1 MMRQEGQMKIAL
13 TMIVA
18 VITLQS
24 PSATVTSGS
33 LPPCEFADT
42 ESATS
47 HPFSTLRPGSQILS
61 FQISLLASPSNN
73 VEVAIGRDSDE
84 DGELSVDET
93 ALVVGWDCG
102 EWIMRSGEFEGFFS
116 AAPATGNANKTF
128 SWELYETDGRTRCLV
143 ATENGN
149 AVDFG
154 RTGTIPSW
162 TFSGSWNLAR
172 LVVRGADEADE
183 SFVAKFA
190 ANGTSIR
197 LR

>member
-1 MMRQEGQMKIAL
+1 MKLAI
-13 TMIVA
+13 TMI
-18 VITLQS
+18 ITAFALQS
-24 PSATVTSGS
+24 LSATVMSGS

-42 ESATS
+42 ETATN

-73 VEVAIGRDSDE
+73 VGVAIGRDTNE

-102 EWIMRSGEFEGFFS
+102 AWIMRSGEFDGFLS
-116 AAPATGNANKTF
+116 AVPATGNVNKTLV
-128 SWELYETDGRTRCLV
+128 WKLYETDGRIWCLI
-143 ATENGN
+143 ATENGR
-149 AVDFG
+149 AIDFG
-154 RTGTIPSW
+154 IAGSIPTW
-162 TFSGSWNLAR
+162 TFSDSWDLVR
-172 LVVRGADEADE
+172 LVARGADEGGE
-183 SFVAKFA
+183 SFVAKFT

>member
-1 MMRQEGQMKIAL
+1 MKLAI
-13 TMIVA
+13 TMI
-18 VITLQS
+18 ITAFALQS
-24 PSATVTSGS
+24 LSATVMSGP

-42 ESATS
+42 ETATN

-73 VEVAIGRDSDE
+73 VGVAIGRDTNE

-102 EWIMRSGEFEGFFS
+102 EWIMRSGEFDGFLS
-116 AAPATGNANKTF
+116 AVPATGNVNKTLV
-128 SWELYETDGRTRCLV
+128 WELYETDGRIWFLI
-143 ATENGN
+143 ATENGR
-149 AVDFG
+149 AIDFG
-154 RTGTIPSW
+154 IAGSIPAW
-162 TFSGSWNLAR
+162 TFSDSWDLVR
-172 LVVRGADEADE
+172 LVARGADEGGE
-183 SFVAKFA
+183 SFVAKFT

>member
-1 MMRQEGQMKIAL
+1 MKLAI
-13 TMIVA
+13 TMI
-18 VITLQS
+18 ITVFALQS
-24 PSATVTSGS
+24 LSATVASGS

-42 ESATS
+42 ETATN

-73 VEVAIGRDSDE
+73 VGVAIGRDTNE

-102 EWIMRSGEFEGFFS
+102 EWIMRSGEFDGFLS
-116 AAPATGNANKTF
+116 AVPATGNVNKTLV
-128 SWELYETDGRTRCLV
+128 WKLYETDGRIWCLI
-143 ATENGN
+143 ATENGR
-149 AVDFG
+149 AIDFG
-154 RTGTIPSW
+154 IAGSIPAW
-162 TFSGSWNLAR
+162 TFSDSWDLVR
-172 LVVRGADEADE
+172 LVARGADEGGE
-183 SFVAKFA
+183 SFVAKFT

>member
-1 MMRQEGQMKIAL
+1 MKLAI
-13 TMIVA
+13 TMI
-18 VITLQS
+18 ITAFALQS
-24 PSATVTSGS
+24 LSATVTSGS

-42 ESATS
+42 ETATN

-102 EWIMRSGEFEGFFS
+102 EWIMRSGEFDGFLS
-116 AAPATGNANKTF
+116 AVPATGNVNKTLV
-128 SWELYETDGRTRCLV
+128 WKLYETDGRIWCLI
-143 ATENGN
+143 ATENGR
-149 AVDFG
+149 AIDFG
-154 RTGTIPSW
+154 IAGSIPAW
-162 TFSGSWNLAR
+162 TFSDSWDLVR
-172 LVVRGADEADE
+172 LVARGADEGGE
-183 SFVAKFA
+183 SFVAKFT

>member
-1 MMRQEGQMKIAL
+1 
-13 TMIVA
+13 MI
-18 VITLQS
+18 ITAFALQS
-24 PSATVTSGS
+24 LSATVMSGP

-42 ESATS
+42 ETATN

-102 EWIMRSGEFEGFFS
+102 EWIMRSGEFDGFLS
-116 AAPATGNANKTF
+116 AVPATGNVNKTLA
-128 SWELYETDGRTRCLV
+128 WKLYETDGRIWCLI
-143 ATENGN
+143 ATENGR
-149 AVDFG
+149 AIDFG
-154 RTGTIPSW
+154 IAGSIPAW
-162 TFSGSWNLAR
+162 TFSDSWDLVR
-172 LVVRGADEADE
+172 LVARGADEGGE
-183 SFVAKFA
+183 SFVAKFT